1 MHDEPFVPHHITA
14 TTADLVGNDGR
25 GRIVF
30 LPGSDGR
37 AREIAQRFDGL
48 EERPSPRSHNV
59 YLGTLQHEGRTIE
72 VAAVCSGMGTPS
84 LDIIVQELF
93 HLGARVFLRVGTAG
107 SLQAPR
113 VKVGD
118 LVIGTGAVRDEGTS
132 RNYVPP
138 EYPAIAS
145 PELVQAARGAAR
157 RIGFADRTTCGLV
170 HSKDSLFAR
179 EFGAGPMA
187 EESRRYMTI
196 LKRAGVVASEMES
209 SHLFVLAA
217 LFSHDLAVAQ
227 GKGLQQV
234 LAGSILGIIG
244 DDGPFA
250 PPEEARLT
258 VADSVILAVETVK
271 ELAVGDWWPRTTS

>member
-1 MHDEPFVPHHITA
+1 MSNEEFVPHHITA
-14 TTADLVGNDGR
+14 TAADLVGNNGR
-25 GRIVF
+25 GRIVL

-37 AREIAQRFDGL
+37 SAEIASNFDGL

-59 YLGTLQHEGRTIE
+59 YLGTLQHEGRTID
-72 VAAVCSGMGTPS
+72 VASVCSGMGTPS

-93 HLGARVFLRVGTAG
+93 HLGTRVFLRVGTAG

-118 LVIGTGAVRDEGTS
+118 LVVGTGAVRDEGTS
-132 RNYVPP
+132 GNYVPP
-138 EYPAIAS
+138 EYPSIAS
-145 PELVQAARGAAR
+145 PVLVQAALEAAR
-157 RIGFADRTTCGLV
+157 RIGFGDRTSSGLV

-187 EESRRYMTI
+187 EESKRYMAV

-217 LFSHDLAVAQ
+217 LFTQDLAVA
-227 GKGLQQV
+227 GGEGLLEV
-234 LAGSILGIIG
+234 LAGSVLGIIG
-244 DDGPFA
+244 DEGPFA
-250 PPEEARLT
+250 PAEQAKAT
-258 VADSVILAVETVK
+258 VADSVQLAIETVK
-271 ELAVGDWWPRTTS
+271 ELAVSQWWNSTA

>member
-1 MHDEPFVPHHITA
+1 MTDESFVPHHITA
-14 TTADLVGNDGR
+14 TAADLAGNHGR

-37 AREIAQRFDGL
+37 AREIAQYF
-48 EERPSPRSHNV
+48 ENFAERPSPRSHNV
-59 YLGTLQHEGRTIE
+59 YLGTLQHSGNAID
-72 VAAVCSGMGTPS
+72 AASVCSGMGTPS

-113 VKVGD
+113 VKVGH

-132 RNYVPP
+132 GNYVPP
-138 EYPAIAS
+138 EFPAIAS
-145 PELVQAARGAAR
+145 PELVEAARRAAR
-157 RIGFADRTTCGLV
+157 RIGFADRTICGLV

-179 EFGAGPMA
+179 EYGAGPMA
-187 EESRRYMTI
+187 EESRRYMAI
-196 LKRAGVVASEMES
+196 LKGAGVVASEMES

-217 LFSHDLAVAQ
+217 LFSHELAVAQ
-227 GKGLQQV
+227 AHGLQQV
-234 LAGSILGIIG
+234 LAGSVLGIIG

-250 PPEEARLT
+250 PPEQAKLT
-258 VADSVILAVETVK
+258 VADSVQLAVETVK
-271 ELAVGDWWPRTTS
+271 ELSLGDWWRSTSP